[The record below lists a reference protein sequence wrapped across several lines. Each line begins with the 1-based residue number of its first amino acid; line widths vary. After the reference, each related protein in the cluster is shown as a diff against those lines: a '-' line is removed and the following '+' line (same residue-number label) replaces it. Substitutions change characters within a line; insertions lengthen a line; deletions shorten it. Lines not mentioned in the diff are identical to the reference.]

1 MKKVLAVLLALA
13 LIFSLAACGGE
24 PVVDEPAPSTPAATS
39 TDSGTPA
46 STTTPDA
53 TTTEPA
59 ATGDRW
65 VRIGRTM
72 ANTLT
77 LDVYRTSLNPTFQ
90 ISDAIF
96 DRLFDKNPETMELQ
110 LNLLEDWPTISED
123 GLTYSCTLKKGV
135 KWHDGTELTTKDI
148 EFTFNYFYDDATASD
163 NTWVSEVIKGCFDM
177 EEGKS
182 DYLEGMKIIDDYNF
196 EFTLYYPYAAFEATL
211 ATSMMPILPAHLRA
225 DAGDDWGTTILPVGS
240 GPYKVKSFEPGVEVV
255 LEVNKDYHGAV
266 PDCDGIII
274 TQMDT
279 STALM
284 EFEAGN
290 IDFCEVPS
298 DMTAVYKESFPNN
311 FKSQVVAGTIRFGMN
326 CSMAPL
332 DDVRV
337 RKAIAMSIDKH
348 ELTDG
353 YFGGNTVPI
362 NGVIPDGIAGYD
374 STIPETTRDIEGAKA
389 LLAEAGYPNG
399 IEFTAIVRESSTS
412 FPLELQLL
420 QEQMKEAGIIM
431 NIEKVDSATYSEMRN
446 SNRIQSNLADWY
458 ADYMDADMYLYALF
472 HSSFAD
478 GFSIGLHDDWFD
490 EQVEAARSCQNP
502 AERTEIYKKL
512 DRYLATEQ
520 YVFVP
525 LYQDQSF
532 WLISD
537 RVEGLAIKKDC
548 LYTFMYTS
556 VK

>member
-1 MKKVLAVLLALA
+1 MKKVLALLLAFAML
-13 LIFSLAACGGE
+13 FSLAACGGE
-24 PVVDEPAPSTPAATS
+24 PVVDEPAPSSTGTTTS
-39 TDSGTPA
+39 TAPA
-46 STTTPDA
+46 STETPV
-53 TTTEPA
+53 ES
-59 ATGDRW
+59 GDRW

-96 DRLFDKNPETMELQ
+96 DRLFDKDPETMELQ
-110 LNLLEDWPTISED
+110 LNLLADWPKISED
-123 GLTYSCTLKKGV
+123 GLTYTCELKKGV

-177 EEGKS
+177 ENGES

-196 EFTLYYPYAAFEATL
+196 EFTLMYPYAAFEATL
-211 ATSMMPILPAHLRA
+211 ATSMIPILPAHLRA
-225 DAGDDWGTTILPVGS
+225 DAGDEWGTTILPVGT

-255 LEVNKDYHGAV
+255 LETNQDYHGTV
-266 PDCDGIII
+266 PNCDGIII
-274 TQMDT
+274 TEMDT

-298 DMTAVYKESFPNN
+298 DMTATYKEAFPDN
-311 FKSQVVAGTIRFGMN
+311 FHSQVVAGTIRFGMN

-337 RKAIAMSIDKH
+337 RQAIAMSVDKH

-353 YFGGNTVPI
+353 YFGGNTVAT
-362 NGVIPDGIAGYD
+362 NCVIPDGIAGYD
-374 STIPETTRDIEGAKA
+374 STTPEITRDIDGAKA

-399 IEFTAIVRESSTS
+399 VEFTAIVRESSTS

-472 HSSFAD
+472 HSTFCD
-478 GFSIGLHDDWFD
+478 GFSIAYHDDWLD
-490 EQVEAARSCQNP
+490 EQLEIARSSQDP
-502 AERTEIYKKL
+502 AERTELYKKL
-512 DRYLATEQ
+512 DRYLANEKF
-520 YVFVP
+520 VFIP

-532 WLISD
+532 WLCSS

-556 VK
+556 VTE